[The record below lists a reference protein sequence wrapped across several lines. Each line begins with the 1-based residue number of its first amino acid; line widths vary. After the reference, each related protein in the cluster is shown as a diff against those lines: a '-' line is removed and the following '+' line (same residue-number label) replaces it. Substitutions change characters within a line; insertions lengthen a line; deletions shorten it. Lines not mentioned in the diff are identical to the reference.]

1 MDMKISPLMTLVC
14 SILLDI
20 QLSPCLEWARNKV
33 GPMLWGGNPECVVD
47 SRCHEAL
54 FQAVSEE
61 VGGQPDEGLNSFVL
75 HLSYVIRIE
84 HQAQRRRLL

>member
-1 MDMKISPLMTLVC
+1 MGLHERALGREPSVC
-14 SILLDI
+14 S
-20 QLSPCLEWARNKV
+20 
-33 GPMLWGGNPECVVD
+33 GD